1 MNVVHCVDKKKTVK
15 MTITIKQTFLIHTWE
30 HRTADQSV
38 VGAQTLRT
46 DYKQNKELP
55 SIILLVF
62 IEIFKLPI
70 LSN

>member
-1 MNVVHCVDKKKTVK
+1 
-15 MTITIKQTFLIHTWE
+15 MTITIQTFLIHTWQ
-30 HRTADQSV
+30 HWTADQYV
-38 VGAQTLRT
+38 MGAQISRT